1 MKGRKKTNTI
11 GKNAK
16 IGNKMKTY
24 KEGKRKK
31 KKKEKLLENKV
42 KNCERMKG
50 I

>member
-31 KKKEKLLENKV
+31 KKKLLENKV